1 MLVTVAAGAVLAGL
15 VVGWAE
21 HEQPDRTVEG
31 SPLAATPSSP
41 TQPTTQPPQ
50 SVPPPVSTTSRGD
63 TPSCDTVLAKLPER
77 TRLGQL
83 LVTGVPGGS
92 AEKAT
97 ELVRDAQ
104 VGALFVHDNAMALLS
119 RNALAPVVKAGK
131 VAPLI
136 AVDDEGGRVQTID
149 PVAGDLPSP
158 RAMAASMTPRQ
169 VTDVAA
175 KRGRYLRA
183 AGVTVDFAPDA
194 DVSDEPDDAVIG
206 DRSFSNDPAKAR
218 KYTVAFAKGLAASG
232 VLPVL
237 KHFPGHGHGSGD
249 SHKGTVTTPPLA
261 QLERDDLVPYQNI
274 GDYGPVAVMLGHLD
288 VPGLTNGTPASLSP
302 AAYKL
307 LREKY
312 AFDGLAVTD
321 DLGAMRAI
329 SAQYDLPEAVLTA
342 IKAGADM
349 ALWSSGERAS
359 EVLDRLVRAQDS
371 GELEASRAQDAE
383 AHVLAAKG
391 LCH

>member
-1 MLVTVAAGAVLAGL
+1 VTVAAGAVVAGL
-15 VVGWAE
+15 VVGWVE
-21 HEQPDRTVEG
+21 HEEPNNTVAG
-31 SPLAATPSSP
+31 SPLATSP
-41 TQPTTQPPQ
+41 TTPTTQP
-50 SVPPPVSTTSRGD
+50 VPPPVTTTPRGD
-63 TPSCDTVLAKLPER
+63 TPTCDTALAKLPER
-77 TRLGQL
+77 TKLGQL

-92 AEKAT
+92 ATKAT
-97 ELVRDAQ
+97 ALVRDAQ
-104 VGALFVHDNAMALLS
+104 VGAVFVHDNAMALLS
-119 RNALAPVVKAGK
+119 RDALTPVVQTGK

-149 PVAGDLPSP
+149 PVAGDMASP
-158 RAMAASMTPRQ
+158 RKMAATMTPQQ
-169 VTDVAA
+169 VTDAAA

-183 AGVTVDFAPDA
+183 AGVTMDFAPDA
-194 DVSDEPDDAVIG
+194 DVTDAPDDTVIG

-218 KYTVAFAKGLAASG
+218 KYAIAFAKGLSASG

-249 SHKGTVTTPPLA
+249 THKGTVTTPALS
-261 QLERDDLVPYQNI
+261 QLERDDLVPYQHI

-288 VPGLTNGTPASLSP
+288 VPGLTDGKPASLSP

-307 LREKY
+307 LRDKY
-312 AFDGLAVTD
+312 EFTGLAVTD

-349 ALWSSGERAS
+349 ALWSSGDRAP
-359 EVLDRLVRAQDS
+359 EVLDRLVQAVDS
-371 GELEASRAQDAE
+371 GELDAGRAKDAE
-383 AHVLAAKG
+383 VHVLAAKG